1 MFGSLV
7 VAFPTEHEGGELVL
21 RPRNMDTEVCLDF
34 SQWLGAKEE
43 PHVAYACFFG
53 DVEHEVYE
61 VTKGSFILSF
71 LLSRFSMLISIP
83 LQAIASPSLITSI
96 TPIKML
102 EFLSLPRPSSPSSKT
117 PSSRDFRLSSMTLLS
132 FRMVVPSVS
141 VSGTNTRSTSVQ
153 TLRQS
158 LPSLTS

>member
-7 VAFPTEHEGGELVL
+7 VAFPTQHEGGELVL

-61 VTKGSFILSF
+61 VTNGSP
-71 LLSRFSMLISIP
+71 LLSLPSSRYSMLISIL
-83 LQAIASPSLITSI
+83 LQAIASLSLTTSI
-96 TPIKML
+96 MPIKMS
-102 EFLSLPRPSSPSSKT
+102 EFLGLPRSSSPSSKT
-117 PSSRDFRLSSMTLLS
+117 LSCRNFRLSSMTLPS

-141 VSGTNTRSTSVQ
+141 GSGTNTLSTSVR
-153 TLRQS
+153 TRRQS
-158 LPSLTS
+158 LPFSTS